1 MIHTIEFRT
10 IDYESRTT
18 KHLIDWYID
27 KPLETVIPRT
37 GEFIMLP
44 KDSTACAKR
53 YKYEIKNILWESFD
67 RIVCY
72 VVECNCKDI
81 NFRTDEEVSSK
92 SSEKNRKKI

>member
-1 MIHTIEFRT
+1 MTHTIEFRT

-18 KHLIDWYID
+18 EHLINWKIN
-27 KPLETVIPRT
+27 KPSDTVIPRI

-53 YKYEIKNILWESFD
+53 YKYEIKNILRESFD

-81 NFRTDEEVSSK
+81 NFRNDEEVSSK